1 MTLFDWLKEI
11 NFKKSD
17 PKQFTTDDWKSFT
30 PFMINRY
37 LSLHPE
43 LIVLVNEVQMLNT
56 TNKKTLYNAYRHL
69 LPKQSR
75 FAKYIK
81 GKTTKVNTELVKI
94 ISRYFEISNS
104 ESKQYIK
111 LLTREE
117 LSGIVGLYGYTN
129 KQIKKIVDG

>member
-11 NFKKSD
+11 NYKKTN
-17 PKQFTTDDWKSFT
+17 PNHFTTDDWKSFT

-56 TNKKTLYNAYRHL
+56 TNKKVLYNAYRHI

-81 GKTTKVNTELVKI
+81 GRTSKINNELIDIV
-94 ISRYFEISNS
+94 SRYFEISKT
-104 ESKQYIK
+104 ESKEYIK
-111 LLTREE
+111 MLTRTE
-117 LSGIVGLYGYTN
+117 LSGIVGLYGYTD
-129 KQIKKIVDG
+129 KQIKKIIHG

>member
-11 NFKKSD
+11 NYKKSD
-17 PKQFTTDDWKSFT
+17 PNQFTNDDWKSFT

-56 TNKKTLYNAYRHL
+56 TNKKVLYNAYRHL

-81 GKTTKVNTELVKI
+81 GRVGKVNTELVDVV
-94 ISRYFEISNS
+94 SRYFEIGKK
-104 ESKQYIK
+104 ETKEYIK
-111 LLTREE
+111 MLSRTE
-117 LSGIVGLYGYTN
+117 LSSIVGLYGYTN
-129 KQIKKIVDG
+129 KQIKKIVNG

>member
-11 NFKKSD
+11 NYKKSSVD
-17 PKQFTTDDWKSFT
+17 VFSTDDWKSFV

-56 TNKKTLYNAYRHL
+56 TNKKALYSAYRYI

-81 GKTTKVNTELVKI
+81 GKQDKISNELLKI
-94 ISRYFEISNS
+94 VSRYFEISNR
-104 ESKQYIK
+104 ESKEYIK
-111 LLTREE
+111 MLTRTEKMR
-117 LSGIVGLYGYTN
+117 IVGLYGYTD
-129 KQIKKIVDG
+129 KQIRKIVNG